1 MRCAWLGE
9 ASKATFFF
17 LLSDSDLIEPF
28 VSGQFD
34 VYIESLRSI
43 TVGQG
48 CRFWTNILINPRQPQ
63 YFIHTHTHPG
73 HFGGVSIVFI
83 SFISY
88 ISFFFL
94 NPKLVHSAHC
104 FIDDP
109 FSASAGHRS
118 LLPPVGVCWFSC
130 TPAGA

>member
-1 MRCAWLGE
+1 MLRGGGRLLPLGVMRCAWLGE

-88 ISFFFL
+88 ISFFF
-94 NPKLVHSAHC
+94 KSQV
-104 FIDDP
+104 
-109 FSASAGHRS
+109 GS
-118 LLPPVGVCWFSC
+118 LC
-130 TPAGA
+130 TLFYR